1 MNEPCSYLDLYFQM
15 SPIKTK
21 LNYPFF
27 NKAKLNQQLSTE
39 LFPFA

>member
-1 MNEPCSYLDLYFQM
+1 MSEPCSYLDLYFQM
-15 SPIKTK
+15 SSIKTE

-39 LFPFA
+39 LFPFV